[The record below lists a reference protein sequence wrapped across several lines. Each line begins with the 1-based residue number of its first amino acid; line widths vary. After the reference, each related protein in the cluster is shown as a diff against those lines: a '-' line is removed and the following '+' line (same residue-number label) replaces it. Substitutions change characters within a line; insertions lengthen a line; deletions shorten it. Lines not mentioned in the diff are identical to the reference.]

1 MHHVSVLLKSVM
13 GSLLNGKIGYACAVF
28 PPRFSAADPA
38 STLMSQLQVSVN
50 NVARATI
57 GSSKCEKLR
66 VENLLSDAGFPS
78 INRLVIYTIA
88 MECWRALNLRDGP
101 DGPLNPLGGIRLP
114 YQCALVVLAW
124 QLVAVSPPHQTPGR
138 VLLLVGLHLMELVS
152 LPPCCRHRVRR
163 EEGRERARRLSPPL
177 NSSFCT

>member
-1 MHHVSVLLKSVM
+1 MKGPLEGNFKDSITRKRWLG

-66 VENLLSDAGFPS
+66 VENLLNDAGFPS

-88 MECWRALNLRDGP
+88 IECWRALNLRDVP
-101 DGPLNPLGGIRLP
+101 DGPLNPLGSI
-114 YQCALVVLAW
+114 
-124 QLVAVSPPHQTPGR
+124 
-138 VLLLVGLHLMELVS
+138 
-152 LPPCCRHRVRR
+152 
-163 EEGRERARRLSPPL
+163 LSPP
-177 NSSFCT
+177 SVCSGRTRAATSGCIPPPTRHQVESFCWWAYT